1 MKLIRN
7 IIVAFSLYSQIPMP
21 IFKWEDDDM
30 KHNLVFFPWVGAV
43 IGGIIYGLMVAFSYI
58 RLPIIAKLALLS
70 LIPLIVT
77 GGFHVDGF
85 MDVQDALKSYKSKEE
100 KLVILKDPSVGA
112 FAIISLLKYALLWAA
127 SMSTILYSK
136 QDRLIYIFAVS
147 FFTCRAMTGITS
159 LSFKH
164 AKKDGMLNMET
175 ENVSRIDMVALI
187 IELLIGCALMIYIE
201 WLPGLL
207 VSIGL
212 LLCTFYYRHKAYKEF
227 GGVTGDTSGF
237 FLVIAEGLSL
247 FILAVSSYIIT
258 M

>member
-30 KHNLVFFPWVGAV
+30 KHNLVFLPWIGAV
-43 IGGIIYGLMVAFSYI
+43 IGAIIYGAMRVFNLFS
-58 RLPIIAKLALLS
+58 LPIMAKLAILS

-100 KLVILKDPSVGA
+100 KLLILKDPQVGA
-112 FAIISLLKYALLWAA
+112 FAIINLLKYCLLWAA
-127 SMSTILYSK
+127 SMSIILYSE
-136 QDRLIYIFAVS
+136 QVRLIYIFAVS

-175 ENVSRIDMVALI
+175 ENVSRIDMVALV
-187 IELLIGCALMIYIE
+187 IELALGCALMIYIE
-201 WLPGLL
+201 WLPGVL

-212 LLCTFYYRHKAYKEF
+212 LLCTAYYRYKSYKEF
-227 GGVTGDTSGF
+227 GGVTGDTSGY
-237 FLVIAEGLSL
+237 FLVIGEGLSL
-247 FILAVSSYIIT
+247 FILAVSSFIVA